1 MVRTMHNLVHTQH
14 ENLLK
19 EFDGEKKLHTNKTYF
34 FFTVIIFGIDPLN
47 NPLYL
52 GHHKS

>member
-19 EFDGEKKLHTNKTYF
+19 EFDGEKKIAYK
-34 FFTVIIFGIDPLN
+34 
-47 NPLYL
+47 
-52 GHHKS
+52 